1 MNVVMRARTF
11 WTVLIAF
18 AITLPLPFAAYFG
31 FKLIMTKVVTRDNA
45 SVVFDQFQEAISQ
58 GSVIIHD
65 PFMAASVADQAYR
78 LKMHGPAVDGWAD
91 PMRITAVV
99 KGNSCQLTVIS
110 AGPDGAF
117 GTADDIRM
125 QRTFD
130 LPNPKAKSP

>member
-1 MNVVMRARTF
+1 MSVTRARTF
-11 WTVLIAF
+11 LTVLIAF

-45 SVVFDQFQEAISQ
+45 GIVFDQFQETIDQ
-58 GSVIIHD
+58 GLVVIHD
-65 PFMAASVADQAYR
+65 SFTAANVADQAYR

-91 PMRITAVV
+91 PFRITAVV
-99 KGNSCQLTVIS
+99 KGDSCQLTVVS

-125 QRTFD
+125 ERTFD
-130 LPNPKAKSP
+130 LSKPRAKSP